1 MAETKDDP
9 TVDNTELNDTV
20 EETVEEQQEERAID
34 PNLQGIQ
41 LFYENNKKR
50 VQYIGGGLVV
60 LIAAV
65 VYWNFKYMPEKE
77 AEAGNEIMWAQKFF
91 DIDSFNIALNGNRM
105 VYTADGQ
112 KAMMGFDAVAEEY
125 SMTKTGTL
133 ANYYAGVCYLRL
145 GKFEQAIERLEKYNL
160 SDEMIA
166 PMATGL
172 IGDANIE
179 LNRVD
184 EAIKYY
190 LKAADMN
197 VNDFTTPY
205 FLKKASFAYELKSNY
220 AEAVS
225 MYERLEKEYGKTE
238 IGKEADRE
246 IARLKALGNL

>member
-1 MAETKDDP
+1 MAETKDET
-9 TVDNTELNDTV
+9 TVDNTEVNDTV
-20 EETVEEQQEERAID
+20 EETVEETEERSID

-41 LFYENNKKR
+41 LFYEKNKKM
-50 VQYIGGGLVV
+50 VQYVGGGLLVA
-60 LIAAV
+60 ITAI

-112 KAMMGFDAVAEEY
+112 KQMMGFETVAEEY
-125 SMTKTGTL
+125 GMTKTGNL

-145 GKFEQAIERLEKYNL
+145 GKFDQAIERLEKYSLN
-160 SDEMIA
+160 DEMVA

-172 IGDANIE
+172 IGDAYME
-179 LNRVD
+179 LNKID

-190 LKAADMN
+190 LKAADKN
-197 VNDFTTPY
+197 VNNFTTPY

-225 MYERLEKEYGKTE
+225 VYERLEREYGNTE
-238 IGKEADRE
+238 IGKESDRE

>member
-9 TVDNTELNDTV
+9 TVENTETNDTV
-20 EETVEEQQEERAID
+20 EETVEEQEERVID

-41 LFYENNKKR
+41 LFYEKNKKA
-50 VQYIGGGLVV
+50 VQYGGGGL
-60 LIAAV
+60 LIAIAAFIW
-65 VYWNFKYMPEKE
+65 WNFKHIPELE
-77 AEAGNEIMWAQKFF
+77 AEAGNEIMWAQKFY

-112 KAMMGFDAVAEEY
+112 KQMMGFEGVAEEY
-125 SMTKTGTL
+125 GMTKTGTL
-133 ANYYAGVCYLRL
+133 AHYYAGVCCLRL
-145 GKFEQAIERLEKYNL
+145 GKFEQSIEHLEKYNL
-160 SDEMIA
+160 NDELIA

-197 VNDFTTPY
+197 VNNFSTPY
-205 FLKKASFAYELKSNY
+205 FLRKASFAYELKANY

-225 MYERLEKEYGKTE
+225 TYERLEREYGNTE